1 MTTQRDIERI
11 LDIWLR
17 DGPDAVADRVVDGA
31 ADRIEH
37 QSQRPAWQV
46 HWRDSHVTT
55 SLRPFAAAAAVIVV
69 AIAGVAV
76 IVALTSR
83 GGVAS
88 PTASP
93 APSASAGATSSAAA
107 FACFGDTTGCAG
119 PLTAGEHV
127 SANFLQGLTFM
138 VPEGWV
144 NVRDIP
150 RTYGLETDLGVVA
163 PIEVMGLNAIAEQTD
178 TCGPVR
184 KAGVGSSVQDLVAAV
199 QSHPGLTSTDPVAAE
214 IDGFTGQSIDFGVKA
229 PWSKRCPDIDP
240 DFPVVLLL
248 TDTGEPPGRAI
259 GYTVNQRVRWT
270 VVDVRGE
277 AIIVELVGPAG
288 GTEFTSSLE
297 AAQAVVDTF
306 KFGPP
311 R

>member
-1 MTTQRDIERI
+1 MTTQRDIERL

-31 ADRIEH
+31 ADRIER
-37 QSQRPAWQV
+37 QSQRPAWHV

-127 SANFLQGLTFM
+127 SANFLQGLTFT
-138 VPEGWV
+138 VPDGWV

-163 PIEVMGLNAIAEQTD
+163 PIEVMRLNAIAEQTD

-184 KAGVGSSVQDLVAAV
+184 KAGVGSSVQDLIAAV

-214 IDGFTGQSIDFGVKA
+214 IDGFTGQSIDFSVKA
-229 PWSKRCPDIDP
+229 PWNKRCQEIDP

-277 AIIVELVGPAG
+277 AIIVELVGPAKG
-288 GTEFTSSLE
+288 SEFTSSLE
-297 AAQAVVDTF
+297 GAQAVVDTF
-306 KFGPP
+306 KFGPK